1 MCESKSW
8 ALADLRELPHTTY
21 VVPEIH
27 HAPAN
32 HKANR
37 STLRSWSGGA
47 VRINQITCIRSELLQ
62 PAKALPPDSLQSPIS
77 CSPKPQH
84 GKSTSTLHSI
94 CQTVSTGLIR
104 SQEFFRYRLASLDI
118 RCNAILGFLRQDS
131 NPCIVIMEL
140 SMAIS
145 CVDMCSNRYK
155 GGHSQRSGIACSKQ
169 NL

>member
-47 VRINQITCIRSELLQ
+47 VRINQITCIRSELLY
-62 PAKALPPDSLQSPIS
+62 PAKALPPDSLESPIS
-77 CSPKPQH
+77 CSPQPQH
-84 GKSTSTLHSI
+84 GKSTSTLNSV
-94 CQTVSTGLIR
+94 CQACIRLSLLDSSALRNSSDTDLHLWIFDVMPHPDFEAGFQPLHRDTGA
-104 SQEFFRYRLASLDI
+104 RYGDLVCQHVPNESAP
-118 RCNAILGFLRQDS
+118 N
-131 NPCIVIMEL
+131 
-140 SMAIS
+140 
-145 CVDMCSNRYK
+145 
-155 GGHSQRSGIACSKQ
+155 
-169 NL
+169 